1 MAPVSTHWLPPP
13 GEPFLK
19 GDPGRTH
26 RFQQDLTL
34 AALTRQEFCGLRQRP
49 DFLTDATVAQREND
63 VERQALLVAADALPG
78 ATYPLGNASLEG
90 AVALPL
96 MPVGA
101 ELDGTEGS
109 GPGSAERRIGP
120 QRSSR

>member
-1 MAPVSTHWLPPP
+1 MERRGGPGVNALAAAP

-49 DFLTDATVAQREND
+49 DFLTDATRVTGLIT
-63 VERQALLVAADALPG
+63 ERGICRA
-78 ATYPLGNASLEG
+78 
-90 AVALPL
+90 
-96 MPVGA
+96 
-101 ELDGTEGS
+101 
-109 GPGSAERRIGP
+109 SAESLAAMFPEHRA
-120 QRSSR
+120 